1 MPREKIELGRGEF
14 PTLSWPGE
22 RPSLEEF
29 VDKGSWLIFDLCGIE
44 GTPEWLKIPSQLW
57 PEFEDFRKMNTY
69 VKNLSVINDS
79 AERGMAL
86 IKSFIDK
93 VHNEEDKQDL
103 IQLIQNFR
111 QKVTDLSKD
120 SLKNI

>member
-1 MPREKIELGRGEF
+1 M
-14 PTLSWPGE
+14 SWPGE

-29 VDKGSWLIFDLCGIE
+29 VDKISWLIFDLCGIE